1 MAEQLNLPRNNRQ
14 KRDAELLDSKPLDS
28 KPLDSKPLDSKAL
41 DSKLLGADK
50 SFLEYSASEAKDL
63 DIKGSGIKG
72 SGIKGSDIVG
82 DTAAYVACALYKFVA
97 LSDFQA
103 LRGPLL
109 QQMRDHQVFGTLLLA
124 QEGINGTIAGTQA
137 AIDRVL
143 AWLAAQPGLDGIEVK
158 QSFHHEIPFYRAKVK
173 LKREI
178 VTMGVEGIDPQQSA
192 GTYIEPEQW
201 NALISDP
208 DVLVVDTR
216 NDYEVKIGSFA
227 NAVDPQ
233 TTNFRDFPAWVDKNL
248 HPGEHKKVAMF
259 CTGGIRCE
267 KSTAYLKERG
277 FGDVYHLRGGI
288 LNYLKKVP
296 QQQSLWQGECFV
308 FDNRVAVDH
317 ALQRGSY
324 DQCHA
329 CRMPITEEDKTRT
342 EYLEG
347 RACHHCVDHRDSQQQ
362 QRANERQKQVSL
374 AKLRGEEHIGDAAA
388 YHTERRRLA
397 KKAQKNLQ
405 KIASKAAQKD
415 Q

>member
-1 MAEQLNLPRNNRQ
+1 MAEQLNSPRNNRD
-14 KRDAELLDSKPLDS
+14 KRDVEILDLGLLESELSGSDTKNAKFKDS
-28 KPLDSKPLDSKAL
+28 
-41 DSKLLGADK
+41 
-50 SFLEYSASEAKDL
+50 
-63 DIKGSGIKG
+63 DIK
-72 SGIKGSDIVG
+72 G

-103 LRGPLL
+103 LREPLV

-143 AWLAAQPGLDGIEVK
+143 AWLAEQPGLDGIEIK

-216 NDYEVKIGSFA
+216 NDYEVQIGSFA

-296 QQQSLWQGECFV
+296 RQQSLWHGECFV

-329 CRMPITEEDKTRT
+329 CRMPITEGDKARS
-342 EYLEG
+342 EYIEG
-347 RACHHCVDHRDSQQQ
+347 RSCHHCIDNRDTQQQ
-362 QRANERQKQVSL
+362 QRSNERQKQVSL

-388 YHTERRRLA
+388 HHTERRRVA

-405 KIASKAAQKD
+405 KKASKAAQKD